1 MKQEMIE
8 PNQKEFLILVKIKHM
23 DLRGIISISGRP
35 GLFKI
40 VTQGKSNVIVESLI
54 DKKRFP
60 AFASEKISSIEDIS
74 IFTYEED
81 VKLTDVFSTLLSQ
94 NDGKESINHKVE
106 ESVLRSTFTSVLS
119 NYDIDRVYLS
129 DIRKVFQWY
138 NLLLK
143 EGLLKLEVIEET
155 EAASEGKIEKETKKV
170 KTEAVKK
177 TTKKVATK
185 EPKVSKPAVSKKA
198 PVVKTGSSR
207 GK

>member
-8 PNQKEFLILVKIKHM
+8 PNRKEFLILGKFKYM
-23 DLRGIISISGRP
+23 DLQGIISISGRP

-185 EPKVSKPAVSKKA
+185 EPKLSKPAVSKKA

>member
-1 MKQEMIE
+1 MELQ
-8 PNQKEFLILVKIKHM
+8 
-23 DLRGIISISGRP
+23 GIISIAGRP

-40 VTQGKSNVIVESLI
+40 ITQGKSTVIVESLI

-74 IFTYEED
+74 IFTTDED
-81 VKLTDVFSTLLSQ
+81 VKLTEVFSTMLKTYEG
-94 NDGKESINHKVE
+94 NESISHKTE
-106 ESVLRSTFTSVLS
+106 EKELRKAFEGILK
-119 NYDIDRVYLS
+119 NYDYDRVYLS

-143 EGLLKLEVIEET
+143 QGLLKEESDT
-155 EAASEGKIEKETKKV
+155 EDTSNKELKKV
-170 KTEAVKK
+170 KTDSPKK
-177 TTKKVATK
+177 ASKSLATK
-185 EPKVSKPAVSKKA
+185 EQKVAKATVSKKT

>member
-1 MKQEMIE
+1 MIE
-8 PNQKEFLILVKIKHM
+8 SNPKEFLILAKIKYM
-23 DLRGIISISGRP
+23 DLQGIISISGRP

-81 VKLTDVFSTLLSQ
+81 VKLTDVFSTMLSQ
-94 NDGKESINHKVE
+94 NDGKEAINHKVE
-106 ESVLRSTFTSVLS
+106 EASLRKTFEGVLP

-143 EGLLKLEVIEET
+143 EGLLKKEEA
-155 EAASEGKIEKETKKV
+155 EAADKPVKE
-170 KTEAVKK
+170 E
-177 TTKKVATK
+177 K
-185 EPKVSKPAVSKKA
+185 EPKKAKAETAKKPAKTAGIKEPKAAKPAATKKA

>member
-1 MKQEMIE
+1 
-8 PNQKEFLILVKIKHM
+8 M
-23 DLRGIISISGRP
+23 DLQGIISISGRP

-94 NDGKESINHKVE
+94 NDGKEAINHKVE
-106 ESVLRSTFTSVLS
+106 EVVLRKTFEGVLP

-143 EGLLKLEVIEET
+143 EGLLKKEEVVA
-155 EAASEGKIEKETKKV
+155 EAADKPVKEEKEPKKA
-170 KTEAVKK
+170 KAE
-177 TTKKVATK
+177 TTKKPAKTAGTK
-185 EPKVSKPAVSKKA
+185 EPKAAKPAATKKA

>member
-1 MKQEMIE
+1 MKREMIE
-8 PNQKEFLILVKIKHM
+8 PNRKEFLILGKIKHM
-23 DLRGIISISGRP
+23 DLQGIISISGRP

-40 VTQGKSNVIVESLI
+40 ITQGKSNVIVESLI

-143 EGLLKLEVIEET
+143 EGLLKLEVIEEID
-155 EAASEGKIEKETKKV
+155 AASEGKIEKETKKV

-185 EPKVSKPAVSKKA
+185 EPKLSKPAVSKKA

>member
-1 MKQEMIE
+1 
-8 PNQKEFLILVKIKHM
+8 
-23 DLRGIISISGRP
+23 
-35 GLFKI
+35 
-40 VTQGKSNVIVESLI
+40 
-54 DKKRFP
+54 
-60 AFASEKISSIEDIS
+60 
-74 IFTYEED
+74 
-81 VKLTDVFSTLLSQ
+81 
-94 NDGKESINHKVE
+94 
-106 ESVLRSTFTSVLS
+106 
-119 NYDIDRVYLS
+119 VYLS

-143 EGLLKLEVIEET
+143 EGLLKLEVIEEA
-155 EAASEGKIEKETKKV
+155 ESASEGKIEKETKKV

>member
-1 MKQEMIE
+1 
-8 PNQKEFLILVKIKHM
+8 M
-23 DLRGIISISGRP
+23 DLQGIISISGRP

-81 VKLTDVFSTLLSQ
+81 VKLTDVFATLLTQ
-94 NDGKESINHKVE
+94 NDGKEAINHKVE
-106 ESVLRSTFTSVLS
+106 EAVLRKTFEGVLP

-143 EGLLKLEVIEET
+143 EGLLKKEEVAVED
-155 EAASEGKIEKETKKV
+155 GEKSAKAE
-170 KTEAVKK
+170 
-177 TTKKVATK
+177 K
-185 EPKVSKPAVSKKA
+185 EPKKAKADTAKKPSKPAASKEPKAAKPAVSKKA

>member
-1 MKQEMIE
+1 MIE
-8 PNQKEFLILVKIKHM
+8 RNRKEFLILTKIKYM
-23 DLRGIISISGRP
+23 DLQGIISISGRP

-74 IFTYEED
+74 IFTDAED
-81 VKLTDVFSTLLSQ
+81 VKLTDVFSTLLTQ
-94 NDGKESINHKVE
+94 NDGKEAINHKVE
-106 ESVLRSTFTSVLS
+106 EAVLRKTFEGVLP

-143 EGLLKLEVIEET
+143 EGLLKKEEVAVEEG
-155 EAASEGKIEKETKKV
+155 EKPAKAEKEPKKV
-170 KTEAVKK
+170 KADAAKK
-177 TTKKVATK
+177 PSKPAATK
-185 EPKVSKPAVSKKA
+185 EPKATKPAVSKKA

>member
-1 MKQEMIE
+1 MKREMIE
-8 PNQKEFLILVKIKHM
+8 PNRKEFLILGKIKHM
-23 DLRGIISISGRP
+23 DLQGIISISGRP

-81 VKLTDVFSTLLSQ
+81 VKLTDVFSTLLTQ
-94 NDGKESINHKVE
+94 NEGKESINHKVE
-106 ESVLRSTFTSVLS
+106 ESVLRSTFTSVLP

-143 EGLLKLEVIEET
+143 EGLLKSEVIEET
-155 EAASEGKIEKETKKV
+155 EATPDGKVEKEAKKV

>member
-1 MKQEMIE
+1 MIE
-8 PNQKEFLILVKIKHM
+8 RNRKEFLILTKIKYM
-23 DLRGIISISGRP
+23 DLQGIISISGRP

-74 IFTYEED
+74 IFTDAED
-81 VKLTDVFSTLLSQ
+81 VKLTDVFSTLLTQ
-94 NDGKESINHKVE
+94 NDGKEAINHKVE
-106 ESVLRSTFTSVLS
+106 EAVLRKTFEGVLP

-143 EGLLKLEVIEET
+143 EGLLKKEEVAVEDGEKP
-155 EAASEGKIEKETKKV
+155 AKAEKESKKV
-170 KTEAVKK
+170 KADAAKK
-177 TTKKVATK
+177 PSKPAASK
-185 EPKVSKPAVSKKA
+185 EPKAAKPAVSKKA

>member
-8 PNQKEFLILVKIKHM
+8 PNQKEFLILGKIKHM
-23 DLRGIISISGRP
+23 DLQGIISISGRP

-81 VKLTDVFSTLLSQ
+81 VKLTDVFSTLLIQ

-106 ESVLRSTFTSVLS
+106 ESVLRSAFTSVLS

>member
-1 MKQEMIE
+1 MIGSN
-8 PNQKEFLILVKIKHM
+8 PKEFLILDKITYM
-23 DLRGIISISGRP
+23 DLKGIISISGRP

-81 VKLTDVFSTLLSQ
+81 VKLTDVFSTILSQ
-94 NDGKESINHKVE
+94 NDGKEAINHKVE
-106 ESVLRSTFTSVLS
+106 EAVLRKTFEGILP

-143 EGLLKLEVIEET
+143 EGLMQKEE
-155 EAASEGKIEKETKKV
+155 EA
-170 KTEAVKK
+170 TEAVDKPVKEEKEPKK
-177 TTKKVATK
+177 AKAETTKKPAKTAVIK
-185 EPKVSKPAVSKKA
+185 EPKAAKPAATKKA

>member
-1 MKQEMIE
+1 MES
-8 PNQKEFLILVKIKHM
+8 NRKEFLILAKIKYM
-23 DLRGIISISGRP
+23 DLQGIISISGRP

-74 IFTYEED
+74 IFTDAED
-81 VKLTDVFSTLLSQ
+81 VKLTDVFATLLTQ
-94 NDGKESINHKVE
+94 NDGKEAINHKVE
-106 ESVLRSTFTSVLS
+106 EAVLRKTFEGVLP

-143 EGLLKLEVIEET
+143 EGLLKKEEVAVEDGEKP
-155 EAASEGKIEKETKKV
+155 AKAEKEPKKV
-170 KTEAVKK
+170 KADVAKK
-177 TTKKVATK
+177 PSKPAASK
-185 EPKVSKPAVSKKA
+185 EPKAAKPAVSKKA

>member
-1 MKQEMIE
+1 MIE
-8 PNQKEFLILVKIKHM
+8 SNPKEFLILAKIKYM
-23 DLRGIISISGRP
+23 DLQGIISISGRP

-74 IFTYEED
+74 IFTDAED
-81 VKLTDVFSTLLSQ
+81 VKLTDVFATLLAQ
-94 NDGKESINHKVE
+94 NDGKEGINHKVE
-106 ESVLRSTFTSVLS
+106 EAVLRKTFEGVLP

-143 EGLLKLEVIEET
+143 EGLLKKEEVAVEEG
-155 EAASEGKIEKETKKV
+155 EKPAKAEKEPKKV
-170 KTEAVKK
+170 KADAAKK
-177 TTKKVATK
+177 PSKPAATK
-185 EPKVSKPAVSKKA
+185 EPKATKPAVSKKA

>member
-1 MKQEMIE
+1 
-8 PNQKEFLILVKIKHM
+8 
-23 DLRGIISISGRP
+23 
-35 GLFKI
+35 
-40 VTQGKSNVIVESLI
+40 
-54 DKKRFP
+54 
-60 AFASEKISSIEDIS
+60 
-74 IFTYEED
+74 
-81 VKLTDVFSTLLSQ
+81 
-94 NDGKESINHKVE
+94 
-106 ESVLRSTFTSVLS
+106 
-119 NYDIDRVYLS
+119 VYLS

-143 EGLLKLEVIEET
+143 EGLLKLEVIEEA

>member
-1 MKQEMIE
+1 
-8 PNQKEFLILVKIKHM
+8 M
-23 DLRGIISISGRP
+23 DLQGIISIAGRP

-40 VTQGKSNVIVESLI
+40 ITQGKSNVIVESLI

-74 IFTYEED
+74 IFTEEDD
-81 VKLTDVFSTLLSQ
+81 VKLTEVFTSLLAKF
-94 NDGKESINHKVE
+94 DGKEGISHKVE
-106 ESVLRSTFTSVLS
+106 EKELRKAFVEVLPT
-119 NYDIDRVYLS
+119 YDIDRVYLS

-143 EGLLKLEVIEET
+143 EGYLKIAAESEEK
-155 EAASEGKIEKETKKV
+155 AGDKIDGSVKKATKATAKKATQTVSSKETK
-170 KTEAVKK
+170 AV
-177 TTKKVATK
+177 
-185 EPKVSKPAVSKKA
+185 KPAVSKKA

>member
-8 PNQKEFLILVKIKHM
+8 PNRKEFLILGKIKQM
-23 DLRGIISISGRP
+23 DLQGIISISGRP

-94 NDGKESINHKVE
+94 NEGKESINHKVE

-143 EGLLKLEVIEET
+143 EGLLKLEIIEEA

-185 EPKVSKPAVSKKA
+185 EPKLSKPAVSKKA

>member
-1 MKQEMIE
+1 MKREMIE
-8 PNQKEFLILVKIKHM
+8 PNRKEFLILGKIKHM
-23 DLRGIISISGRP
+23 DLQGIISISGRP

-74 IFTYEED
+74 IFTSEED
-81 VKLTDVFSTLLSQ
+81 VKLTEVFASLLTQ
-94 NDGKESINHKVE
+94 NEGKESISHKVE
-106 ESVLRSTFTSVLS
+106 ESVLRSTFTSVLP

-143 EGLLKLEVIEET
+143 EGLLKLEVVEET
-155 EAASEGKIEKETKKV
+155 EATPDGNVDKEAKKV

-177 TTKKVATK
+177 ATKKVTTK
-185 EPKVSKPAVSKKA
+185 EPKAAKPAVTKKA

>member
-1 MKQEMIE
+1 MKREMIE
-8 PNQKEFLILVKIKHM
+8 PNRKEFLILGKIKHM
-23 DLRGIISISGRP
+23 DLQGIISISGRP

-143 EGLLKLEVIEET
+143 EGLLKLEVIEEA
-155 EAASEGKIEKETKKV
+155 ESASEGKIEKETKKV

-185 EPKVSKPAVSKKA
+185 EPKVSKPAATKKA

>member
-1 MKQEMIE
+1 MIE
-8 PNQKEFLILVKIKHM
+8 RNRKEFLILTKIKYM
-23 DLRGIISISGRP
+23 DLQGIISISGRP

-40 VTQGKSNVIVESLI
+40 ITQGKSNVIVESLI

-74 IFTYEED
+74 IFTDAED
-81 VKLTDVFSTLLSQ
+81 VKLTDVFSTLLTQ
-94 NDGKESINHKVE
+94 NDGKEAINHKVE
-106 ESVLRSTFTSVLS
+106 EAVLRKTFEGVLP

-143 EGLLKLEVIEET
+143 EGLLKKEEV
-155 EAASEGKIEKETKKV
+155 AAEVGEKPAKAEKESKKV
-170 KTEAVKK
+170 KADAAKK
-177 TTKKVATK
+177 PSKPVATK
-185 EPKVSKPAVSKKA
+185 EPKATKPAVSKKA

>member
-8 PNQKEFLILVKIKHM
+8 PNRKEFLILGKIKQM
-23 DLRGIISISGRP
+23 DLQGIISISGRP

-143 EGLLKLEVIEET
+143 EGLLKLEVIEEA

>member
-8 PNQKEFLILVKIKHM
+8 PNRKEFLILGKIKHM
-23 DLRGIISISGRP
+23 DLQGIISISGRP

-74 IFTYEED
+74 IFTYDED

>member
-1 MKQEMIE
+1 MIE
-8 PNQKEFLILVKIKHM
+8 PNRKEFLILGKIKHM
-23 DLRGIISISGRP
+23 DLQGIISISGRP

-74 IFTYEED
+74 IFTSEED
-81 VKLTDVFSTLLSQ
+81 VKLTEVFASLLTQ
-94 NDGKESINHKVE
+94 NEGKESISHKVE
-106 ESVLRSTFTSVLS
+106 ESVLRSTFTSVLP

-143 EGLLKLEVIEET
+143 EGLLKSEVIEET
-155 EAASEGKIEKETKKV
+155 EATPDGKVEKEAKKV
-170 KTEAVKK
+170 KTEVVKK
-177 TTKKVATK
+177 ATKKVTTK
-185 EPKVSKPAVSKKA
+185 EPKAAKPAVTKKA

>member
-1 MKQEMIE
+1 MKREMIE
-8 PNQKEFLILVKIKHM
+8 PNRKEFLILGKIKHM
-23 DLRGIISISGRP
+23 DLQGIISISGRP

-74 IFTYEED
+74 IFTSEED
-81 VKLTDVFSTLLSQ
+81 VKLTEVFASLLTQ
-94 NDGKESINHKVE
+94 NEGKESISHKVE
-106 ESVLRSTFTSVLS
+106 ESVLRSTFTSVLP

-143 EGLLKLEVIEET
+143 EGLLKLEVVEET
-155 EAASEGKIEKETKKV
+155 EATPDGNVEKEAKKV

-177 TTKKVATK
+177 ATKKVTTK
-185 EPKVSKPAVSKKA
+185 EPKAAKPAVNKKA
-198 PVVKTGSSR
+198 SVVKTGSSR

>member
-1 MKQEMIE
+1 MES
-8 PNQKEFLILVKIKHM
+8 NRKEFLILAKIKYM
-23 DLRGIISISGRP
+23 DLQGIISISGRP

-74 IFTYEED
+74 IFTYDED
-81 VKLTDVFSTLLSQ
+81 VKLTDVFASLLTQ
-94 NDGKESINHKVE
+94 NDGKEGINHKVE
-106 ESVLRSTFTSVLS
+106 ESILRSTFEGILP

-143 EGLLKLEVIEET
+143 EGLLKKEVVVVEEG
-155 EAASEGKIEKETKKV
+155 EKPAKVEKEPKKA
-170 KTEAVKK
+170 KADAAKK
-177 TTKKVATK
+177 PSKPVATK
-185 EPKVSKPAVSKKA
+185 EPKAAKPAVSKKA

>member
-1 MKQEMIE
+1 MKQEMID
-8 PNQKEFLILVKIKHM
+8 PNRKEFLILGKIKHM
-23 DLRGIISISGRP
+23 DLQGIISISGRP

-74 IFTYEED
+74 IFTYDED
-81 VKLTDVFSTLLSQ
+81 VKLTDVFSTLLNQ
-94 NDGKESINHKVE
+94 NEGKESINHKVE

-185 EPKVSKPAVSKKA
+185 EPKLSKPAVSKKA

>member
-1 MKQEMIE
+1 MKREMIE
-8 PNQKEFLILVKIKHM
+8 PNRKEFLILGKIKHM
-23 DLRGIISISGRP
+23 DLQGIISISGRP

-74 IFTYEED
+74 IFTSEED
-81 VKLTDVFSTLLSQ
+81 VKLTEVFASLLTQ
-94 NDGKESINHKVE
+94 NEGKESINHKVE
-106 ESVLRSTFTSVLS
+106 ESVLRSAFTSVLP

-143 EGLLKLEVIEET
+143 EGLLKSEVIEET
-155 EAASEGKIEKETKKV
+155 EATPDGKVEKEAKKV
-170 KTEAVKK
+170 KTEVVKK
-177 TTKKVATK
+177 ATKKVTTK
-185 EPKVSKPAVSKKA
+185 EPKAAKPAVTKKA

>member
-8 PNQKEFLILVKIKHM
+8 PNRKEFLILGKFKYM
-23 DLRGIISISGRP
+23 DLQGIISISGRP

-74 IFTYEED
+74 IFTYDED

-94 NDGKESINHKVE
+94 NEGKESINHKVE

>member
-1 MKQEMIE
+1 MKREMIE
-8 PNQKEFLILVKIKHM
+8 PNRKEFLILGKIKLM
-23 DLRGIISISGRP
+23 DLQGIISISGRP

-106 ESVLRSTFTSVLS
+106 ESVLRSTFTSVLY

-143 EGLLKLEVIEET
+143 EGLLKLEVIEEID
-155 EAASEGKIEKETKKV
+155 AASEGKIEKETKKV

-185 EPKVSKPAVSKKA
+185 EPKLSKPAVSKKA

>member
-8 PNQKEFLILVKIKHM
+8 PNRKEFLILGKIKHM
-23 DLRGIISISGRP
+23 DLQGIISISGRP

-185 EPKVSKPAVSKKA
+185 EPKLSKPAVSKKA

>member
-8 PNQKEFLILVKIKHM
+8 PNRKEFLILGKIKHM
-23 DLRGIISISGRP
+23 DLQGIISISGRP

-94 NDGKESINHKVE
+94 NEGKESINHKVE

-143 EGLLKLEVIEET
+143 EGLLKLEVIEEA

-185 EPKVSKPAVSKKA
+185 EPKLSKPAVSKKA

>member
-1 MKQEMIE
+1 MIE
-8 PNQKEFLILVKIKHM
+8 PNRKEFLILGKIKHM
-23 DLRGIISISGRP
+23 DLQGIISISGRP

-94 NDGKESINHKVE
+94 NEGKESINHKVE

-143 EGLLKLEVIEET
+143 EGLLKLEVIEEA

-185 EPKVSKPAVSKKA
+185 EPKLSKPAVSKKA

>member
-1 MKQEMIE
+1 MES
-8 PNQKEFLILVKIKHM
+8 NRKEFLILAKIKYM
-23 DLRGIISISGRP
+23 DLQGIISISGRP

-74 IFTYEED
+74 IFTYDED
-81 VKLTDVFSTLLSQ
+81 VKLTDVFASLLTQ
-94 NDGKESINHKVE
+94 NDGKEGINHKVE
-106 ESVLRSTFTSVLS
+106 ESILRSTFEGVLP

-143 EGLLKLEVIEET
+143 EGLLKKEVVVVEEG
-155 EAASEGKIEKETKKV
+155 EKPAKVEKEPKKA
-170 KTEAVKK
+170 KADAAKK
-177 TTKKVATK
+177 PSKPVATK
-185 EPKVSKPAVSKKA
+185 EPKAAKPAVSKKA

>member
-1 MKQEMIE
+1 
-8 PNQKEFLILVKIKHM
+8 M
-23 DLRGIISISGRP
+23 DLKGIISISGRP

-74 IFTYEED
+74 IFTYDED
-81 VKLTDVFSTLLSQ
+81 VKLTEVFSSLLTL
-94 NDGKESINHKVE
+94 NEGKEGINHKVDE
-106 ESVLRSTFTSVLS
+106 PVLRKTFEGILP

-143 EGLLKLEVIEET
+143 EGLLTVET
-155 EAASEGKIEKETKKV
+155 EPAKSEEKTEKEPKKVKADATKKPSKPAASKETK
-170 KTEAVKK
+170 AV
-177 TTKKVATK
+177 
-185 EPKVSKPAVSKKA
+185 KPAVSKKA

>member
-8 PNQKEFLILVKIKHM
+8 PNRKEFLILGKIKQM
-23 DLRGIISISGRP
+23 DLQGIISISGRP

-143 EGLLKLEVIEET
+143 EGLLKLEVIEDT

-185 EPKVSKPAVSKKA
+185 EPKLSKPAVSKKA